1 MERKRERERKKKKH
15 REIEAPINT
24 RKYQEGRQRVEKQ
37 IKSQS
42 YRDNGE
48 QRNNRQAMINDSLV
62 HTAV

>member
-1 MERKRERERKKKKH
+1 MERKREREKKKKH

-24 RKYQEGRQRVEKQ
+24 RKYQEGRQRVEKL